1 MPFDQTQFCF
11 FSPEQAQTRPTPHI
25 LEQDQTERMNGT
37 MGNQYDQLRSSP
49 EAKQLLENQE
59 AIKKVLSS
67 PDTKKL
73 LQQLQKKDSGKLQAA
88 AQSALQGDSAALSNL
103 VRELSGNPEAARAM
117 EHLNQRLTKK

>member
-1 MPFDQTQFCF
+1 
-11 FSPEQAQTRPTPHI
+11 
-25 LEQDQTERMNGT
+25 

-73 LQQLQKKDSGKLQAA
+73 LQQLQKKDAGKLQAA
-88 AQSALQGDSAALSNL
+88 AKSALQGDSAALSNL

-117 EHLNQRLTKK
+117 EQLNQRFTKK